1 MLFPVLKIYW
11 GQSSTICSHTQTYTH
26 TRKHTHR
33 HKHTG
38 IIKSNDKNSL
48 QAYFIWRFPHILVI
62 LFRAVDKIGSDISL
76 LMPFTICRL
85 TTSLFPSYPFSLSLP
100 PSSLS
105 QLQHLV
111 SLTPSHN
118 RSSPPH
124 PSTRC
129 VSLLLLNLPSILSF
143 FFLAYFR
150 TSCSHLQSPFHAFI
164 HLHTHFPNASSPC
177 FALWHLSTHHLL
189 PSSFAHSSL
198 SPLPLHLKLSTFFT
212 TSLTLYILPTL
223 PPGLVT
229 INRASRGFHNGLL
242 YLTLLQRHY
251 WPYFSLLLSFV
262 MHTQ

>member
-1 MLFPVLKIYW
+1 MF
-11 GQSSTICSHTQTYTH
+11 THTNIHTH

-118 RSSPPH
+118 RSSPLPPPH
-124 PSTRC
+124 PLCLSPPSQSSLHPFLFLSGIFPHFLLSSSIPISRLYPSTHTLPQC
-129 VSLLLLNLPSILSF
+129 FISLLCSLASFHTPPPSILLRSF
-143 FFLAYFR
+143 F
-150 TSCSHLQSPFHAFI
+150 
-164 HLHTHFPNASSPC
+164 
-177 FALWHLSTHHLL
+177 
-189 PSSFAHSSL
+189 SFSV
-198 SPLPLHLKLSTFFT
+198 T
-212 TSLTLYILPTL
+212 TSSQTLHIFHNLSYSIYPTYP